1 MTTEENKE
9 NRENLPVE
17 TENRQIAKK
26 ARPGLKLLL
35 IAGMCVAFF
44 IPQLLLKNLVS
55 ERKDTENEAESEVF
69 EKWAGPQTVTGP
81 IIKVDHSW
89 MDGPNGKKE
98 YRTKAI
104 LPEQLD
110 MKGQVNT
117 KQLKRGIYDFSV
129 YETSL
134 DITGQFKL
142 PNDFEKIQDEREWY
156 FEKAK
161 IVVGLP
167 NLRGLSDNVVLHL
180 GDTTYNMVAETG
192 DLKGLSCEVDLS
204 RLLEGATLDFS
215 LVLPFK
221 GSGDLMFAPVGQTTT
236 VNLTSDCV
244 TPSFNGYYL
253 PDERQ
258 VTDTGFQ
265 AEWKVL
271 AINRNYPQVLDES
284 FLKSFEYGGSDFD
297 ESTFGV
303 ELKVPVEQYLQ
314 TDRAIKY
321 AFLIIL
327 LTFAAVFFIEMHKSK
342 PIHPVQYLL
351 VGIALTIFYTLLL
364 SFSEHMNFGLS
375 YLIAS
380 VMTIG
385 MIVVFMASVTKDKK
399 TAMGIGLLLAVL
411 YAFVYVLLQLESY
424 ALLVG
429 SVGLFIILGIAMF
442 ATQKIDW
449 YKKKD

>member
-1 MTTEENKE
+1 VDGRAQ
-9 NRENLPVE
+9 RE
-17 TENRQIAKK
+17 
-26 ARPGLKLLL
+26 
-35 IAGMCVAFF
+35 
-44 IPQLLLKNLVS
+44 
-55 ERKDTENEAESEVF
+55 
-69 EKWAGPQTVTGP
+69 
-81 IIKVDHSW
+81 
-89 MDGPNGKKE
+89 KE

-271 AINRNYPQVLDES
+271 AINRDYPQVLDDS
-284 FLKSFEYGGSDFD
+284 FLRFNDYGNTDFE
-297 ESTFGV
+297 EST
-303 ELKVPVEQYLQ
+303 
-314 TDRAIKY
+314 
-321 AFLIIL
+321 
-327 LTFAAVFFIEMHKSK
+327 
-342 PIHPVQYLL
+342 
-351 VGIALTIFYTLLL
+351 
-364 SFSEHMNFGLS
+364 
-375 YLIAS
+375 
-380 VMTIG
+380 
-385 MIVVFMASVTKDKK
+385 
-399 TAMGIGLLLAVL
+399 LAW
-411 YAFVYVLLQLESY
+411 S
-424 ALLVG
+424 
-429 SVGLFIILGIAMF
+429 
-442 ATQKIDW
+442 
-449 YKKKD
+449 